1 MNAELSGLEHAFE
14 HIIELSQ
21 GWVSNATIEE
31 QARAI
36 NEVAGGEDTIGRLVR
51 LAKGQVQLIPTHLL
65 FISHRFGGD
74 TDVTFVLV
82 YVLADIAKQAM
93 LSGKTPVGDLLEAIV
108 HLVRRRV
115 DMPACEANPV
125 LLDSLR
131 RSCVELGDSLA
142 VPQANRGALLLRQTP
157 PRRRLL
163 KKLAKGVEDFLRN
176 VMTLPL
182 HGDGQGVIAMIC
194 KQGRILSLKVC
205 RSSVIS
211 FFSGCLFLFE
221 TLEELLATSQL
232 LDELSR
238 SAWRCDERN

>member
-1 MNAELSGLEHAFE
+1 
-14 HIIELSQ
+14 
-21 GWVSNATIEE
+21 
-31 QARAI
+31 
-36 NEVAGGEDTIGRLVR
+36 
-51 LAKGQVQLIPTHLL
+51 
-65 FISHRFGGD
+65 
-74 TDVTFVLV
+74 
-82 YVLADIAKQAM
+82 
-93 LSGKTPVGDLLEAIV
+93 
-108 HLVRRRV
+108 
-115 DMPACEANPV
+115 MPACEPNPV

-194 KQGRILSLKVC
+194 KQGRILSLKLF

-221 TLEELLATSQL
+221 TLEEHFATSAL
-232 LDELSR
+232 LDELDLVVGVT
-238 SAWRCDERN
+238 SAIDPGAGVEAGELGWSILIDRTGLVATLVGRG